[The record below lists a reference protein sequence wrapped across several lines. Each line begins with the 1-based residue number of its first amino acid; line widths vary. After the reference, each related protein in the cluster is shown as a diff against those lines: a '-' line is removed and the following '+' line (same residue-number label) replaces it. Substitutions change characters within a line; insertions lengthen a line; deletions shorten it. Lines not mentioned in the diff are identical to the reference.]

1 MQDRGDVPTIL
12 HNVGVFAYWTQRF
25 IHKCA
30 TTATGPRFAGQASAM
45 DANAYSWLSGS
56 ARSWRTTELEQMGV
70 SRRAIT
76 RLVERGILVRL
87 QVNAYVPIK
96 YWRSLTEAEQD
107 RFRITAHSRA
117 SHALTQAA
125 YSHTSAA
132 RVHGLSL
139 WDVDSRIHITQPLS
153 GSSREHNA
161 DVVRHR
167 AKLLPGEVDMVD
179 GLQVT
184 SRARTVVDSARLL
197 SYRQGLITADHAL
210 HLGVQ
215 RAELHQVLQRQA
227 GYKGVQIAREVVENA
242 SVLSESAGESLTAH
256 LIAGMPIP
264 QPEQQLVVR
273 TRFGEHRIDFGWRE
287 QKLALEFDGKTKYF
301 DYAPTPEVLFQERR
315 REKALMEQGW
325 VFIRLEWAD
334 LFQEA
339 TRGRI
344 LKAWWNC
351 ARSAA

>member
-1 MQDRGDVPTIL
+1 MDV
-12 HNVGVFAYWTQRF
+12 
-25 IHKCA
+25 
-30 TTATGPRFAGQASAM
+30 
-45 DANAYSWLSGS
+45 NAYSWLSAS
-56 ARSWRTTELEQMGV
+56 TRSWRTTELEQMGV
-70 SRRAIT
+70 SRRTIT
-76 RLVERGILVRL
+76 RLVERGILARL
-87 QVNAYVPIK
+87 QVNAYVPAK
-96 YWRSLTEAEQD
+96 YWKSLSNAEQG
-107 RFRITAHSRA
+107 RFRVMAHNRA
-117 SHALTQAA
+117 RLALTQSA

-132 RVHGLSL
+132 RIHRLTL
-139 WDVDSRIHITQPLS
+139 WDVDDRIHITQPSS
-153 GSSREHNA
+153 GSSREHNP

-184 SRARTVVDSARLL
+184 SLARTAVDSARLL
-197 SYRQGLITADHAL
+197 SFRQGLITADHAL

-215 RAELHQVLQRQA
+215 RAELHQVLQRQT
-227 GYKGVQIAREVVENA
+227 GYKGVQIARQVVEKA
-242 SVLSESAGESLTAH
+242 SALSESAGESLTAH
-256 LIAGMPIP
+256 LLAGMPIP
-264 QPEQQLVVR
+264 PPEQQLVVR

-325 VFIRLEWAD
+325 IFIRLEWAD

-344 LKAWWNC
+344 LKAWWNST
-351 ARSAA
+351 RSAG

>member
-1 MQDRGDVPTIL
+1 MDV
-12 HNVGVFAYWTQRF
+12 
-25 IHKCA
+25 
-30 TTATGPRFAGQASAM
+30 
-45 DANAYSWLSGS
+45 NAYSWLSAS
-56 ARSWRTTELEQMGV
+56 ARSWRTSELEQMGV
-70 SRRAIT
+70 SRRTIT
-76 RLVERGILVRL
+76 RLVERGVLVRL
-87 QVNAYVPIK
+87 QVNAYVPAK
-96 YWRSLTEAEQD
+96 YWKTLSEAEQG
-107 RFRITAHSRA
+107 RLRLMAHSRA
-117 SHALTQAA
+117 SLALTPTA

-132 RVHGLSL
+132 RIHRLSL
-139 WDVDSRIHITQPLS
+139 WDVDDRIHITQPSS
-153 GSSREHNA
+153 GSSREHNP

-167 AKLLPGEVDMVD
+167 AKLLPSEVDMVD

-184 SRARTVVDSARLL
+184 SLARTVVDSARLV
-197 SYRQGLITADHAL
+197 SFRQGLVTADHAL
-210 HLGVQ
+210 HLGVR

-227 GYKGVQIAREVVENA
+227 GYKGVQIARQVVENA
-242 SVLSESAGESLTAH
+242 SALSESPGESLTAH
-256 LIAGMPIP
+256 LLAGMPIP

-325 VFIRLEWAD
+325 VFIRLVWGD

-351 ARSAA
+351 TRSAA